1 MRPPSRVRHEPPAF
15 RAVALLSTEA
25 VTPRLVR
32 VTVGGAELAGMTI
45 EFPAANVRLLLPH
58 SAAPGW

>member
-1 MRPPSRVRHEPPAF
+1 MRPPTRVRREPPAF
-15 RAVALLSTEA
+15 RAVAVLSA
-25 VTPRLVR
+25 QAATPRPVR